1 MRIALL
7 PIVAGAHSLPKQ
19 ASAVWRGTGQQKPPL
34 YLDWNMVMA
43 YIDYESLVEEALL
56 EVVKKALKIAADKGL
71 DDPHHFYITLA
82 SQHPGLELP
91 NYLKKEYPEEITIV
105 LQYEFWDLKVEK
117 DYFSV
122 TLSFED
128 STETIKA
135 PFSSVLN
142 FTDPSQNFSLE
153 FQPKFPEKKAP
164 PPTKSKGGGDNIIS
178 LDRFRKK

>member
-1 MRIALL
+1 M
-7 PIVAGAHSLPKQ
+7 S
-19 ASAVWRGTGQQKPPL
+19 
-34 YLDWNMVMA
+34 MA

-82 SQHPGLELP
+82 SQHPDLKLP
-91 NYLKKEYPEEITIV
+91 SYLKKEYPEEITIV

-122 TLSFED
+122 TLSFD
-128 STETIKA
+128 DTNETIKA
-135 PFSSVLN
+135 PFSSVIN

-153 FQPKFPEKKAP
+153 FQPRFPEKKTISP
-164 PPTKSKGGGDNIIS
+164 QKTKGGIDNIIS